1 MNVLILKMLKVIG
14 WKKLI
19 RLTWQVVKPEL
30 ERQAKKTETSIDDD
44 LIKVVDEVINGDFSN
59 AVKA

>member
-1 MNVLILKMLKVIG
+1 MNVLIVKMLKVIG

-30 ERQAKKTETSIDDD
+30 ERQANKTATTIDND
-44 LIKVVDEVINGDFSN
+44 LIKVVDEIIQDGFE